1 MTDLTLDQA
10 RGEVAALN
18 ERVDAAKAAG
28 AFEQNRAA
36 FEQELRDI
44 FGRTSVAQAD
54 GSKPELS
61 VLYSGDLDETSSVSG
76 HQIAVQIA
84 KENPKQVGIIDNTH
98 AGKLAEASEAK
109 AALAKLFGDFNS
121 AEAKAF
127 MYPPRGGPGTPGVFD
142 AMSERFAAAAK
153 GNVVSLSPVA
163 NPAKTLSVT
172 EIPTLLQN
180 PNIKSINGLDIE
192 LYRTIYKTALGGGK
206 DAAAANAAVASAV
219 NARSADLLNGAA
231 YYREG
236 NTTKLPNLGT
246 LLNKFGI
253 NGIVDTL
260 VPPGA
265 QTGILNA
272 LN

>member
-1 MTDLTLDQA
+1 
-10 RGEVAALN
+10 
-18 ERVDAAKAAG
+18 
-28 AFEQNRAA
+28 
-36 FEQELRDI
+36 
-44 FGRTSVAQAD
+44 QAD

-76 HQIAVQIA
+76 HQIAQQLA
-84 KENPKQVGIIDNTH
+84 EENKKIVGGEKLNKVGIIDNTH
-98 AGKLAEASEAK
+98 AGKLAIAK
-109 AALAKLFGDFNS
+109 ETRAALTKLFGKSDS
-121 AEAKAF
+121 SEAKAF
-127 MYPPRGGPGTPGVFD
+127 MYPPRGGPDVPGVFD

-153 GNVVSLSPVA
+153 GDVVSLSPVA

-172 EIPTLLQN
+172 EIPTLLKN
-180 PNIKSINGLDIE
+180 PNVKTINGLDIKF
-192 LYRTIYKTALGGGK
+192 YRTIYKTALGGGK

-231 YYREG
+231 YYRDG
-236 NTTKLPNLGT
+236 TTTKLPSLGT
-246 LLNKFGI
+246 LLKKFGI
-253 NGIVDTL
+253 NGVVDTL